1 MLNQK
6 TMHLLLLFLSLLFI
20 GCGNSKIIEVPKLIT
35 ELKIEK
41 QVIPGELLECM
52 PLPKEREIN
61 MQSDVA
67 TLIIELTETAA
78 DCKNKLESVKEL
90 VN

>member
-1 MLNQK
+1 
-6 TMHLLLLFLSLLFI
+6 
-20 GCGNSKIIEVPKLIT
+20 
-35 ELKIEK
+35 
-41 QVIPGELLECM
+41 M

-78 DCKNKLESVKEL
+78 DCKSKLESVKEL

>member
-1 MLNQK
+1 
-6 TMHLLLLFLSLLFI
+6 
-20 GCGNSKIIEVPKLIT
+20 
-35 ELKIEK
+35 
-41 QVIPGELLECM
+41 M

-90 VN
+90 VKQ